1 MSAQNVKG
9 WVTDI
14 VRGSFHD
21 GPGIR
26 TVVFLQG
33 CSLRCPWCHNPE
45 TWSMGPVPLFYP
57 ERCLGC
63 GACGGS
69 AEHADRCRFG
79 ARVLSSAE
87 KTVEEVMGVILKDRP
102 FYSAGGGVTFSGG
115 EPCCQPD
122 FLLALLKRC
131 QAEAVPAAIETSLNY
146 PAELLETVLPFLAV
160 LMADLKLADSERH
173 RRATGASNDLIL
185 KNFAALQKARLPI
198 IVRTPLVA
206 GMNDDDANI
215 EQTVEILKPL
225 KTLAYYELLRYQPLG
240 QEKVKALG
248 WTCPTFQ
255 APSDERVKH
264 LCQKVRDAELPLV
277 VDGKKV

>member
-1 MSAQNVKG
+1 LKG

-45 TWSMGPVPLFYP
+45 TWGAHPVPLFYP
-57 ERCLGC
+57 DRCLGC

-79 ARVLSSAE
+79 ARVLSSKE
-87 KTVEEVMGVILKDRP
+87 KTVEEIMDVLRKDRP
-102 FYSAGGGVTFSGG
+102 FYSPGGGVTFSGG
-115 EPCCQPD
+115 EPACQPD

-131 QAEAVPAAIETSLNY
+131 RAEGVPAAVETSLNC
-146 PAELLETVLPFLAV
+146 PGDFLQTVLPFLDV
-160 LMADLKLADSERH
+160 LMADLKMTDPERH
-173 RRATGASNDLIL
+173 RRCTGASNGLIL
-185 KNFAALQKARLPI
+185 KNFAMLQNARLPI

-206 GMNDDDANI
+206 GVNDDDANI
-215 EQTVEILKPL
+215 GQTIAVLKPL

-240 QEKVKALG
+240 LEKFRALG
-248 WTCPTFQ
+248 RACPTFQ
-255 APSDERVKH
+255 PPSEERLRV
-264 LCQKVRDAELPLV
+264 LCETIRKAGIRLY
-277 VDGKKV
+277 VDGKRA

>member
-1 MSAQNVKG
+1 MVKG

-33 CSLRCPWCHNPE
+33 CSLRCSWCHNPE
-45 TWSMGPVPLFYP
+45 TWRAHPVPLFYP
-57 ERCLGC
+57 DRCMGC

-69 AEHADRCRFG
+69 AALTDRCRFG
-79 ARVLSSAE
+79 ARSLSSSE
-87 KTVEEVMGVILKDRP
+87 RTVEEVIAVIRKDRA
-102 FYSAGGGVTFSGG
+102 FYSPEGGVTFSGG
-115 EPCCQPD
+115 EPCCQPE

-131 QAEAVPAAIETSLNY
+131 QAEAIPAAIETSLN
-146 PAELLETVLPFLAV
+146 ASSAVLDSVLPLVTV
-160 LMADLKLADSERH
+160 LMADLKLADPERH
-173 RRATGASNDLIL
+173 RLATGVSNGLIL
-185 KNFAALQKARLPI
+185 KNFAALRTARLPV

-206 GMNDDDANI
+206 GVNDDDANI
-215 EQTVEILKPL
+215 VQTIEVLKPL

-240 QEKVKALG
+240 EEKHKALG
-248 WTCPTFQ
+248 SEPPPLR
-255 APSDERVKH
+255 APSEERMRH
-264 LCQKVRDAELPLV
+264 LCQKVREADIPLV

>member
-1 MSAQNVKG
+1 MKG

-33 CSLRCPWCHNPE
+33 CSLRCSWCHNPE
-45 TWSMGPVPLFYP
+45 TWSAHPVPLFYP
-57 ERCLGC
+57 DRCMGC
-63 GACGGS
+63 GACGGL
-69 AEHADRCRFG
+69 AEFADRCRLG
-79 ARVLSSAE
+79 ARSLSSNERTA
-87 KTVEEVMGVILKDRP
+87 EEVMAVIRKDRT
-102 FYSAGGGVTFSGG
+102 FYSPAGGVTFSGG

-122 FLLALLKRC
+122 FLLDLLKRC
-131 QAEAVPAAIETSLNY
+131 QAEAIPAAIETSLNY
-146 PAELLETVLPFLAV
+146 PAGILEAVLPFLAV
-160 LMADLKLADSERH
+160 LMADLKLADPERH
-173 RRATGASNDLIL
+173 RLATGASNGLIL
-185 KNFAALQKARLPI
+185 NNFAALRMAQIPV

-206 GMNDDDANI
+206 GVNDDDANI
-215 EQTVEILKPL
+215 EQTLEVLKPL

-248 WTCPTFQ
+248 GKPPAFH
-255 APSDERVKH
+255 APSDERIMH
-264 LCQKVRDAELPLV
+264 LCRKVRDADIPLY

>member
-1 MSAQNVKG
+1 MKG

-33 CSLRCPWCHNPE
+33 CSLRCSWCHNPE
-45 TWSMGPVPLFYP
+45 TWSAHPVPLFYP
-57 ERCLGC
+57 DRCMGC

-69 AEHADRCRFG
+69 AEFADRCRFG
-79 ARVLSSAE
+79 ARSLSSNERTA
-87 KTVEEVMGVILKDRP
+87 EEVMSVIRKDRA
-102 FYSAGGGVTFSGG
+102 FYSPEGGVTFSGG

-131 QAEAVPAAIETSLNY
+131 QAEAIPAAIETSLNY
-146 PAELLETVLPFLAV
+146 PADVLETVLPFLAV
-160 LMADLKLADSERH
+160 LMADLKLADPERH
-173 RRATGASNDLIL
+173 RLATGASNGLVL
-185 KNFAALQKARLPI
+185 KNFSALRTARLPV

-206 GMNDDDANI
+206 GVNDDDANI
-215 EQTVEILKPL
+215 EQTLEVLKPL

-240 QEKVKALG
+240 QEKYTALG
-248 WTCPTFQ
+248 GTPPAFH
-255 APSDERVKH
+255 APSDERIRL
-264 LCQKVRDAELPLV
+264 LCQKVRDARIPLY

>member
-1 MSAQNVKG
+1 MKG
-9 WVTDI
+9 WVTDV

-33 CSLRCPWCHNPE
+33 CSLRCLWCHNPE
-45 TWSMGPVPLFYP
+45 TWSAEPVPMFYP
-57 ERCLGC
+57 ARCLGC

-69 AEHADRCRFG
+69 PEGADRCRFG
-79 ARVLSSAE
+79 ARVLSSGE
-87 KTVEEVMGVILKDRP
+87 KTVDEVMDVIREDRP

-115 EPCCQPD
+115 EPCCQPE

-131 QAEAVPAAIETSLNY
+131 RAEGIPAAIETSLNY
-146 PAELLETVLPFLAV
+146 PTALLQTVLPFLTV
-160 LMADLKLADSERH
+160 LMADLKLVDSERH
-173 RRATGASNDLIL
+173 RRATGSSNDLIL
-185 KNFAALQKARLPI
+185 KNFAALQSAALPI

-206 GMNDDDANI
+206 WVNDDDANI
-215 EQTVEILKPL
+215 EQTLGVLKPL

-240 QEKVKALG
+240 LEKGKALG
-248 WTCPTFQ
+248 QACPTFH
-255 APSDERVKH
+255 APSDERVSQ
-264 LCQKVRDAELPLV
+264 LCRKVRDAGVPLY

>member
-1 MSAQNVKG
+1 MKG

-45 TWSMGPVPLFYP
+45 TWSAHPVPLFYP
-57 ERCLGC
+57 DRCLGC

-69 AEHADRCRFG
+69 SEHVDRCRFG
-79 ARVLSSAE
+79 ARVLSSDA
-87 KTVEEVMGVILKDRP
+87 KTVEEVMDVIRKDRP
-102 FYSAGGGVTFSGG
+102 FYSSGGGVTFSGG
-115 EPCCQPD
+115 EPACQPD

-131 QAEAVPAAIETSLNY
+131 RAEGVPAAVETSLNY
-146 PAELLETVLPFLAV
+146 PTALLEAVLPFLTV
-160 LMADLKLADSERH
+160 LMADLKLADPERH

-185 KNFAALQKARLPI
+185 KNFAALQSAVLPI

-206 GMNDDDANI
+206 GVNDDDANI
-215 EQTVEILKPL
+215 EQIIGILKSL
-225 KTLAYYELLRYQPLG
+225 KTLSYFELLRYQPLG
-240 QEKVKALG
+240 LEKGKALG
-248 WTCPTFQ
+248 RACPTFQ
-255 APSDERVKH
+255 APSDERVRQ
-264 LCQKVRDAELPLV
+264 LCQKVRDTDIPLY
-277 VDGKKV
+277 VDGKKP